1 MKKTIYNCLL
11 SCVLVVCYACKDD
24 VSETVNRRTVL
35 VYMAADNSLSSFADD
50 DFNEM
55 MEGFAE
61 IDNNADNLIV
71 YLDDKTKPQL
81 IRILRNNVGKVVRQV
96 IWTYDE
102 QNSVDVKVM
111 QEILSRTFN
120 NFPANSYGLVLW
132 SHGDG
137 WGPPDWK
144 VTSRSFG
151 QDGSDKM
158 NISDLRNV
166 LEDYHFDFILFD
178 ACFMQTVEVAYEL
191 RACSDYFIGSPTEI
205 PGPGAPYQILVKSM
219 FATCNTEETAIDIAR
234 NYYDFYA
241 LKYNGG
247 QGSSNQNWTGGVS
260 VSVVKSA
267 ELVPLAA
274 ATQNIF
280 TQYLNSETVIYTPDI
295 MCYDPLRFSS
305 YDPLRFSSYYY
316 DIDSFIYSLT
326 GDDNAD
332 YTFWHMAFENAV
344 PYFETTEKNYSM
356 YGGGGMF
363 SMKNATGLSIYIPKK
378 NLTDINAFYATY
390 QWYTAAGWDATELF

>member
-1 MKKTIYNCLL
+1 MKKTIYNCLW
-11 SCVLVVCYACKDD
+11 SCVLVVFYACKDD
-24 VSETVNRRTVL
+24 VTETINGRTVL
-35 VYMAADNSLSSFADD
+35 VYMAADNSLSSLAGN
-50 DFNEM
+50 DFEEM

-61 IDNNADNLIV
+61 VDNDADNLIV

-81 IRILRNNVGKVVRQV
+81 IRILKNNVGKVVRQV
-96 IWTYDE
+96 IWTYDD

-120 NFPANSYGLVLW
+120 NFPAKSYGLVLW

-144 VTSRSFG
+144 KTSRSFG
-151 QDGSDKM
+151 QDGNDKM
-158 NISDLRNV
+158 NISDLRNI
-166 LEDYHFDFILFD
+166 LESYHFDFILFD

-219 FATCNTEETAIDIAR
+219 FATCSTEETAIDIAR

-241 LKYNGG
+241 LKYKEG

-260 VSVVKSA
+260 VSVVKST
-267 ELVPLAA
+267 ELIPLAV
-274 ATQNIF
+274 ATKNIF
-280 TQYLNSETVIYTPDI
+280 TQYLNREIVVDISGI
-295 MCYDPLRFSS
+295 MCYDPLR
-305 YDPLRFSSYYY
+305 YPSYYY
-316 DIDSFIYSLT
+316 DIDSFIHSLT
-326 GDDNAD
+326 EDNNTD
-332 YTFWHMAFENAV
+332 YTLWHTAFENAV

-363 SMKNATGLSIYIPKK
+363 SMKNATGLSIYIPNK
-378 NLTDINAFYATY
+378 NLKDINAFYATY
-390 QWYTAAGWDATELF
+390 QWYTAAGWDETELF